1 MVEKAMPFHEKDAL
15 RYYTFESLDDEGIL
29 QAAFTRH
36 GGVSPAPWAKLNL
49 GSLVG
54 DDLEHVSE
62 NRRRVFQSIGRPIE
76 SLFDVW
82 QVHGTSVVCAESP
95 RPLSAPHQKADVILT
110 DNPGVTI
117 LMRFADCVPIL
128 YYDPIHRV
136 VGLAHAGWQGT
147 VRLVAE
153 AAVKAMHNVYGSRPE
168 DILTAIGPSIDMHH
182 YEVGEDVIQKVQDTF
197 GSDASSLLPVHD
209 GAVKFDLW
217 AANQL
222 VLEKSGVRNIELTNL
237 CTACHTTDWFSH
249 RGEKG
254 ITGRFGVV
262 ISLRS

>member
-1 MVEKAMPFHEKDAL
+1 MPFREKDAL
-15 RYYTFESLDDEGIL
+15 RYYTFESLDDEGVL

-36 GGVSPAPWAKLNL
+36 GGTSPAPWAELNL

-54 DDLEHVSE
+54 DDASRVLE
-62 NRRRVFQSIGRPIE
+62 NRRRVFQAIERPLE
-76 SLFDVW
+76 SLYDVW
-82 QVHGTSVVCAESP
+82 QVHGTNVVCAEAP
-95 RPLSAPHQKADVILT
+95 RPSTALHQKADVILT
-110 DNPGVTI
+110 DNPGVTL

-153 AAVKAMHNVYGSRPE
+153 AAVKAMQAVYGSRPE
-168 DILTAIGPSIDMHH
+168 DILVAIGPSIGMHH
-182 YEVGEDVIQKVQDTF
+182 YEVGPDVIQEVENSF
-197 GSDASSLLPVHD
+197 GSDASSLLPAQD

-217 AANQL
+217 AANRL
-222 VLEKSGVRNIELTNL
+222 VLEKAGIRCIDMANI
-237 CTACHTTDWFSH
+237 CTACHSKDWFSH

-254 ITGRFGVV
+254 KTGRFGVV
-262 ISLRS
+262 IGLRE